1 MRNYFSSN
9 VTNNSFVVL
18 DIENPNSRGN
28 SICAIGMLIV
38 KDGALVR
45 KEYSLI
51 NPEDRFDRTNSE
63 ITGITESM
71 VLNSP
76 TLKDYWPE
84 IDSLLSSNVIIG
96 HNIKYDLS
104 VLSKALYRY
113 NMPVPTFRY
122 LCTLELSRSLFSA
135 SSYKLSN
142 LLGSIGVSYDEHNA
156 LADAEAAYTLL
167 SYLNSNFDLSS
178 ITSSEYRYEH
188 TIRQTLDSKLASNIN
203 DLYGIIQGINYD
215 GVVDS
220 MEIQFLQRWIDDNS
234 KYRDYM
240 AFNKIINE
248 LTLILEDGIV
258 TDYERHILC
267 TLVDSIA
274 SSRIYS
280 DATLGIQIL
289 EGLIKGIVCNNEI
302 LDTEI
307 LNLQCWLNDNDYLRG
322 VYPYD
327 KVVNAVE
334 KILSD
339 GIITDEEKIYLSQE
353 FDEILNPS
361 VSCDTLDLA
370 DKTFCL
376 TGDFKTG
383 TKAEIEKRLSDKGA
397 IKKTS
402 VSGNLDYLF
411 VGGLGSEAWK
421 YGNIGGKIAK
431 AQELQ
436 EKGKKIQI
444 ISEDDL
450 ISFL

>member
-113 NMPVPTFRY
+113 NMPVPAFQY

-167 SYLNSNFDLSS
+167 SYLNSSFDLSS

-220 MEIQFLQRWIDDNS
+220 MEIQFLQKWIDDNS

-267 TLVDSIA
+267 TLVDSVA
-274 SSRIYS
+274 SSKIYS